1 MMKQLMQ
8 AFFSQQHK
16 FRNQLYFDVTVK
28 PLLIGPPIKRT
39 PSIKQTLSRVPKL
52 SSYIS
57 LHNELLFSG
66 LLY

>member
-39 PSIKQTLSRVPKL
+39 PSIKQTLSQVPKL
-52 SSYIS
+52 TFYIS
-57 LHNELLFSG
+57 LYNEPLFNRHI
-66 LLY
+66 Y